1 MYAHTNDIFCY
12 VVKSAVIDDFIAH
25 ADADLDGYLN
35 FVEYTSAIRNK
46 EQLLSDLNEGNEIM
60 SVDINEINA
69 V

>member
-1 MYAHTNDIFCY
+1 M
-12 VVKSAVIDDFIAH
+12 IDDFIAH

-60 SVDINEINA
+60 SVDINKINA